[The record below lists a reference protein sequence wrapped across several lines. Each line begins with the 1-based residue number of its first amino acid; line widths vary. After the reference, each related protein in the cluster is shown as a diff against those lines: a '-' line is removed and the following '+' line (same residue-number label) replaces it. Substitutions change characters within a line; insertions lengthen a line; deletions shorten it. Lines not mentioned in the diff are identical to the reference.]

1 MKKLTKYKY
10 SCSVAVTFVFI
21 LFLSLTSGKTSDTDD
36 PNQIDPND
44 LPNDSPFLTDGK
56 LDLDAV
62 VNHFEN
68 LYRADSSISTA
79 RLTVTKPRRTKTMEL
94 KIWTKGEEKALI
106 VIQAPL
112 REKGIATLMVEDNL
126 WNYFPKINRTIRI
139 PPSMMQSSWMG
150 TDFTNDDLVK
160 ETSLDEDYNYDLI
173 GRSDDPNGWL
183 VRFTAKPDTV
193 GLWERFDLVLSP
205 DGRLPIQAKYFD
217 RKARHARTFYWDKV
231 KKFDNRLI
239 PARMTLIPQ
248 DEDKKGHKTEMTYLD
263 IDFNKDIPSGTFSLS
278 ELERKR

>member
-1 MKKLTKYKY
+1 MRKFTRFKY
-10 SCSVAVTFVFI
+10 SCLVAVTFVFI
-21 LFLSLTSGKTSDTDD
+21 LSVGSAVTETADAND
-36 PNQIDPND
+36 PNQIDSND
-44 LPNDSPFLTDGK
+44 LPLDGPFLIDGE
-56 LDLDAV
+56 LDIEAV
-62 VNHFEN
+62 VDHFEN

-94 KIWTKGEEKALI
+94 RIWTRGEEKALI
-106 VIQAPL
+106 VVQAPP
-112 REKGIATLMVEDNL
+112 REKGIATLMVGDNL

-139 PPSMMQSSWMG
+139 PPSMTQSSWMG

-160 ETSLDEDYNYDLI
+160 ETSFDEDYSYELV
-173 GRSDDPNGWL
+173 GRLQDPNGWL

-217 RKARHARTFYWDKV
+217 RKLRHARTLYWDKV

-239 PARMTLIPQ
+239 PARMTLIPK
-248 DEDKKGHKTEMTYLD
+248 DEEKKGHKTEMTYLD
-263 IDFNKDIPSGTFSLS
+263 IDFNMDIPSGTFSLS